1 MLEIIDDFKEFAPSF
16 LKVKSKAGQIVPF
29 RMNVAQEYIHSKL
42 EEQLNKTGMVRAII
56 LKGRQQGCCFA
67 PHMRVLTADY
77 RWIPIG
83 SVKVGD
89 ALVACDENTF
99 GETKAGRKHSRK
111 FRTAIVEHTET
122 FEKQLYE
129 VVFDN
134 GAVLEVT
141 NDHRM
146 LCKKRGG
153 TDAQWRE
160 VGELIIG
167 DSVRVATRPPT
178 YEQTTYEDGWISGVI
193 DGEGSSR
200 TGNGAKRLSIHQ
212 RNTPILGRI
221 KSYFDS
227 IQMPY
232 KEVIDA
238 RIGGINKLGRDPVH
252 RIDIHR
258 LPYLIEIFS
267 RCRPTRFT
275 NDRWHEGH
283 ELPGKAAIDGIK
295 PWAKVVNIRPLS
307 VSKVIDLQTST
318 KTYICEGLVSHN
330 STYIEARFFHKTITN
345 FGKKTFILTHE
356 QAATANLFEMTD
368 RYYQNLPERLK
379 PELSASNAKELS
391 FKKLDSSFVVATAG
405 NKGAGRSATAHL
417 FHGSE
422 AAYWPSAEDHQAGIM
437 QTIPMERG
445 TEIVLES
452 TANGIGNMFHR
463 VWQQGESNDGGWI
476 AIFVPWF
483 WQQEYRHEGVELGDE
498 DYEYGKIFGL
508 DKQQMQWRRYKIG
521 ELGGDVK
528 LFMREYPSSSAEA
541 FSVSSDKSLID
552 SFKVQVARKAVAT
565 PDNSAPKIIGVD
577 PARFG
582 NDSTSMFIRQGR
594 ISERIKKVKGKD
606 TMEVVGEVISA
617 MNTYKPD
624 AVFVDQ
630 GGIGAG
636 IYDRLKELGYVNV
649 FAVNF
654 GGDALDKK
662 KYFNKRSEM
671 WCLMRDWI
679 SSQPAQ
685 IPDDDVLETDLCGL
699 HYSYDSDGRTK
710 LESKDDAKKR
720 GIKSPD
726 DGDALALTFAMPVKR
741 KEFNK
746 GSFGS
751 FKPSVTGFGG

>member
-1 MLEIIDDFKEFAPSF
+1 MFDIIDDFKEFAPRF
-16 LKVKSKAGQIVPF
+16 LKVKNKAGAIVPF
-29 RMNVAQEYIHSKL
+29 RMNLAQEYIFKKL
-42 EEQLNKTGMVRAII
+42 EGQLTESGMVRAII

-295 PWAKVVNIRPLS
+295 PWAKVVSIRPLS

-330 STYIEARFFHKTITN
+330 STFIEARFFHKTITN

-356 QAATANLFEMTD
+356 QTATSNLFEMTD
-368 RYYQNLPERLK
+368 RYYQNLPDRLK
-379 PELSASNAKELS
+379 PELSASNAKELK
-391 FKKLDSSFVVATAG
+391 FGKLDSSFAVATAG

-437 QTIPMERG
+437 QTIPMEVG

-463 VWQQGESNDGGWI
+463 VWQQGEAKEGGWLS
-476 AIFVPWF
+476 IFVPWY
-483 WQQEYRHEGVELGDE
+483 WQQEYRHEGVNLTDE
-498 DYEYGKIFGL
+498 DYEYGKIFDL
-508 DKQQMQWRRYKIG
+508 DSQQMQWRRHKIG
-521 ELGGDVK
+521 ELGDVR
-528 LFMREYPSSSAEA
+528 LFMREYPASSAEA
-541 FSVSSDKSLID
+541 FSVSDDKSLIN
-552 SFKVQVARKAVAT
+552 SRAVQLARKAVAEL
-565 PDNSAPKIIGVD
+565 DKSAPKIIGVD

-582 NDSTSMFIRQGR
+582 EDSTSMFIRQGR
-594 ISERIKKVKGKD
+594 VAERIGKLRGKD
-606 TMEVVGEVISA
+606 TMQVVGEVIKA
-617 MNTYKPD
+617 MQKYGPD
-624 AVFVDQ
+624 AVFIDV

-636 IYDRLKELGYVNV
+636 VYDRLKEIGYKQV
-649 FAVNF
+649 FSFNF

-662 KYFNKRSEM
+662 KYVNKRAEI
-671 WCLMRDWI
+671 WCLLRDWMDA
-679 SSQPAQ
+679 QPAQ
-685 IPDDDVLETDLCGL
+685 IPDDDILETDLCGL
-699 HYSYDSDGRTK
+699 RYSYDSNGRVK
-710 LESKDDAKKR
+710 LESKEDAKKR

-726 DGDALALTFAMPVKR
+726 DGDALALTFTMPIR
-741 KEFNK
+741 KNHQQTLIKVNEYQQ
-746 GSFGS
+746 
-751 FKPSVTGFGG
+751 SVPGMGM

>member
-1 MLEIIDDFKEFAPSF
+1 MFDIIDDFKEFAPRF
-16 LKVKSKAGQIVPF
+16 LKVKNKAGAIVPF
-29 RMNVAQEYIHSKL
+29 QMNLAQEYIYKKL
-42 EEQLNKTGMVRAII
+42 EGQLTESGMVRAII

-89 ALVACDENTF
+89 ALVACDESPF

-295 PWAKVVNIRPLS
+295 PWAKVVSIRPLS

-330 STYIEARFFHKTITN
+330 STFIEARFFHKTITN

-356 QAATANLFEMTD
+356 QTATSNLFEMTD
-368 RYYQNLPERLK
+368 RYYQNLPDRLK
-379 PELSASNAKELS
+379 PELSASNAKELK
-391 FKKLDSSFVVATAG
+391 FGKLDSSFVVATAG

-437 QTIPMERG
+437 QTIPMEAG

-463 VWQQGESNDGGWI
+463 VWKQGEAKEGGWLS
-476 AIFVPWF
+476 IFVPWY
-483 WQQEYRHEGVELGDE
+483 WQQEYRHEGVNLTDE

-508 DKQQMQWRRYKIG
+508 DSQQMQWRRHKIG
-521 ELGGDVK
+521 ELGDVR
-528 LFMREYPSSSAEA
+528 LFMREYPASSAEA
-541 FSVSSDKSLID
+541 FSVSDDKSLIN
-552 SFKVQVARKAVAT
+552 SRAVQLARKAVAEL
-565 PDNSAPKIIGVD
+565 DESAPKIIGVD

-582 NDSTSMFIRQGR
+582 KDSTSMFIRQGR
-594 ISERIKKVKGKD
+594 VAERIVKLRGKD
-606 TMEVVGEVISA
+606 TMQVVGEVIKA
-617 MNTYKPD
+617 MQNYGPD
-624 AVFVDQ
+624 AVFIDV

-636 IYDRLKELGYVNV
+636 VYDRLKEIGNKQV
-649 FAVNF
+649 FSVNF

-662 KYFNKRSEM
+662 KYVNKRAEI
-671 WCLMRDWI
+671 WCLLRDWVDA
-679 SSQPAQ
+679 QPAQ
-685 IPDDDVLETDLCGL
+685 IPDDDILETDLCGL
-699 HYSYDSDGRTK
+699 RYSYDSNGRVK
-710 LESKDDAKKR
+710 LESKEDAEKR

-726 DGDALALTFAMPVKR
+726 DGDALALTFTMPIR
-741 KEFNK
+741 KNHQQTLIKVNEYQQ
-746 GSFGS
+746 
-751 FKPSVTGFGG
+751 SVPGMGM